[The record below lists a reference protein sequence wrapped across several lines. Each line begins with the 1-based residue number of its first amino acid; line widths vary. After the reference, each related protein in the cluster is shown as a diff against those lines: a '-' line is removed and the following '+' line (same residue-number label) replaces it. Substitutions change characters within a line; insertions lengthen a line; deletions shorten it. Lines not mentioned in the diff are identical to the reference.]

1 MRNFLALLFVY
12 IWRSLKFMMHESWE
26 LKMKKEQNDE
36 VIATQQQPNKDL

>member
-1 MRNFLALLFVY
+1 MAFAEVY
-12 IWRSLKFMMHESWE
+12 DARIWE